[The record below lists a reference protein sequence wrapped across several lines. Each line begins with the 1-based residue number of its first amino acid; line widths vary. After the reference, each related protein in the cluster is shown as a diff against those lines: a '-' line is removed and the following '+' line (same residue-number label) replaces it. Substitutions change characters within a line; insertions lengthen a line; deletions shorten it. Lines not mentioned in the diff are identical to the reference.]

1 MSSNYLDLAEFKLEG
16 QFLGFVGNTPEKFK
30 YLRFSSESKELEIK
44 VPKEL
49 RGSLSLSLVPGQQ
62 IRVYGIGKF
71 NSHKNT
77 IKLKAYGVTPIN
89 SCPNQTT
96 PSANEV
102 ACQDLIKSSRKE
114 RKSQALFP
122 PACLDGMFD
131 CNTSSMETSS
141 HKSSPKAKILLC
153 QKSGC
158 LKRGG
163 KSLLSELEQTLCDC
177 GLQDKV
183 TIEYSSRC
191 MKCCKSAPNYI
202 LQIGNKEY
210 KNIHPKEIASLLENH
225 S

>member
-30 YLRFSSESKELEIK
+30 YLRFSSESRELEIK

-49 RGSLSLSLVPGQQ
+49 RDSLSLSLVPGQQ
-62 IRVYGIGKF
+62 IRVYGVGKF
-71 NSHKNT
+71 NSQKNT

-102 ACQDLIKSSRKE
+102 ACQDSIKSRRKE
-114 RKSQALFP
+114 RISQ
-122 PACLDGMFD
+122 CLDGMFD
-131 CNTSSMETSS
+131 CNTSSKT
-141 HKSSPKAKILLC
+141 SPKAKILLC

-163 KSLLSELEQTLCDC
+163 RSLLSELEKTLCDR
-177 GLQDKV
+177 GLQDQV

-191 MKCCKSAPNYI
+191 LKCCKSAPNYI

-210 KNIHPKEIASLLENH
+210 KNIPPQAIASLLENH